1 MLLPHE
7 IRKKE
12 FSHAIN
18 GYARGEVKS
27 YLESVAVHFERLLR
41 ENDELSRKL
50 DRACARLDEYQSR
63 EAEEI
68 KAAVPATE
76 VCGGFGN
83 EKAKVRDEITKIKDE
98 LAAVLALLSVEE
110 ASAEAESADSHT
122 EAETEEAIDQPLA
135 KEVAATVA
143 EETETENE
151 PAPDIEESEESDE
164 SDEIDELVELDELE
178 PIEEIEEIDELREYD
193 ELLDI
198 DEIDELEQ
206 IDAECVDETAASEEI
221 MSSDAAETPDKTETE
236 GFDENLWGEIEA
248 MIDVEE
254 EPEQLGID
262 IPETAEAEAEPK
274 EVAAEPAEETDIDAL
289 LDFIEPDDGAY
300 EDFAFVVPD
309 EFKEPEIEVYSEKE
323 ISGEPA
329 EIGMP
334 EADKTLDE
342 AEASNAPEKITSE
355 ASAPSY
361 KKRFF
366 RITAV
371 KRTAAGKPENEAS
384 DDDTSFDSEAEELL
398 SALKEKFGGAKSAES
413 EDDSFNM
420 QDYDEYNYF
429 FGDAQSKIETVP
441 TKNDINDL

>member
-50 DRACARLDEYQSR
+50 DRACARLDEYQNK

-68 KAAVPATE
+68 KSAAPAPE
-76 VCGGFGN
+76 VCDGFGS
-83 EKAKVRDEITKIKDE
+83 EKAKVRDEVAKIKDE
-98 LAAVLALLSVEE
+98 LVAVLALLSGEE
-110 ASAEAESADSHT
+110 ASAEAESADSRT
-122 EAETEEAIDQPLA
+122 EAETEELIDRFA
-135 KEVAATVA
+135 DGEVIEIVA
-143 EETETENE
+143 EVPEETGTENE
-151 PAPDIEESEESDE
+151 PAPDTEGA
-164 SDEIDELVELDELE
+164 DEIDELVELDELE
-178 PIEEIEEIDELREYD
+178 PIEELEETEEIDELQEFD

-198 DEIDELEQ
+198 DEIDELEE
-206 IDAECVDETAASEEI
+206 IDAESADETVASEEI
-221 MSSDAAETPDKTETE
+221 VPSDAAETPEETATE

-248 MIDVEE
+248 MIGAGE

-262 IPETAEAEAEPK
+262 IPETAEAEAEP
-274 EVAAEPAEETDIDAL
+274 EAVAAEPAEETDIDAL
-289 LDFIEPDDGAY
+289 LDFIDPDDGAD
-300 EDFAFVVPD
+300 EDFMFVVPD
-309 EFKEPEIEVYSEKE
+309 EFREPEIEVYSEQE
-323 ISGEPA
+323 ISSEPA
-329 EIGMP
+329 EITMP
-334 EADKTLDE
+334 EVLSE
-342 AEASNAPEKITSE
+342 AEVPDASENIASE

-371 KRTAAGKPENEAS
+371 KRAAAGKAENEAS
-384 DDDTSFDSEAEELL
+384 EADALL
-398 SALKEKFGGAKSAES
+398 SALKEKFGGAESAVS
-413 EDDSFNM
+413 EDDSFKI
-420 QDYDEYNYF
+420 QDYDEFNYF
-429 FGDAQSKIETVP
+429 FGDTQSKIETVP